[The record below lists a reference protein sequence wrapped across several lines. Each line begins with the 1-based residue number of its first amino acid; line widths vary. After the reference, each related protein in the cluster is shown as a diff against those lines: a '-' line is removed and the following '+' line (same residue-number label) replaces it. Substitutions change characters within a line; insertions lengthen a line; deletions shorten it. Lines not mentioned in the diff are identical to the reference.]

1 MSRTI
6 LYIAQSLDGY
16 IARPDGN
23 LDWLTSIP
31 TPKNGDYGYEQL
43 LKEIEIIIMGRATYE
58 ELLKFDMEWPYTNF
72 KTYVVTSNPE
82 FEIKTPST
90 FSLNS
95 TLTEFITE
103 WRKKAT
109 KNAWIV
115 GGSKLIA
122 HLLMQNLIDEMI
134 ISVIPKTIGNGI
146 PLFSNKIPEQTFQL
160 IHSEVFET
168 GMVNLSYSNDLNR

>member
-1 MSRTI
+1 MPKTI

-31 TPKNGDYGYEQL
+31 TPKDGDYGYEQL
-43 LKEIEIIIMGRATYE
+43 LQGTEIIIMGRSTYE
-58 ELLKFDMEWPYTNF
+58 ELLKFDMEWPYENF
-72 KTYVVTSNPE
+72 KTYVVTSNPA
-82 FEIKTPST
+82 FEIKTAST
-90 FSLNS
+90 YL
-95 TLTEFITE
+95 LTSPISSFITN
-103 WRKKAT
+103 WKQTAT

-122 HLLMQNLIDEMI
+122 SFIHQNLIDEMI
-134 ISVIPKTIGNGI
+134 ITIIPKTIGVGI
-146 PLFSNKIPEQTFQL
+146 SLFSNNIPEQNFQL

-168 GMVNLSYSNDLNR
+168 GVVNLTYVKETKY